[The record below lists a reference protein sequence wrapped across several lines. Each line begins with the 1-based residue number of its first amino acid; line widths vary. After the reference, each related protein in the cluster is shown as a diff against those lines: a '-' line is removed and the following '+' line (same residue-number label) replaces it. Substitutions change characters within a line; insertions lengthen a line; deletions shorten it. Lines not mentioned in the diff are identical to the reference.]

1 MLIAEVQPSDELTVE
16 QLMIHVIN
24 TSVRADD
31 VDKAAFI
38 ANVQKNLR
46 LAINSP
52 LECLHLKCV
61 INQTIVGVVLVK
73 KFWNLCSLFV
83 DPQVHGMGIGRALMD
98 VAIKQ
103 CSMKSDIPYIR
114 VNAAANAV
122 GFYEKM
128 GFKAL
133 ENQHGRD
140 SSTAMDLAIQ
150 PLKKVVTS

>member
-1 MLIAEVQPSDELTVE
+1 MLIAEVQSSDELKLE
-16 QLMIHVIN
+16 QLMIHAIN

-31 VDKAAFI
+31 ADKAAFI

-46 LAINSP
+46 LTINNP

-98 VAIKQ
+98 EAIKQ
-103 CSMKSDIPYIR
+103 CSMESDIPYIR

-122 GFYEKM
+122 GFYEAM

-140 SSTAMDLAIQ
+140 SSTAMDLVIQ
-150 PLKKVVTS
+150 PLKKVVAS